1 MIHFEPIP
9 LLEAVFFLANRTAEM
24 SWMSFLDTTFGSS
37 GQRSEALISASH
49 IMTELEHRL
58 NDSITVSEP
67 ILQKLFAPL
76 QLREKPQQ
84 QPASNYIASLLWP
97 NEIEAFLDWEE
108 SSFFDQL
115 RKGAGQVPKRIL
127 NLLDEDASGQES
139 PGEIHQLFAK
149 INGSA
154 IAPTSK
160 LALLDLALNTS
171 QYIDWLQEALTPRC
185 SRIPALPGMDGAP
198 ASAIPRPVQRRV

>member
-9 LLEAVFFLANRTAEM
+9 LLETVFFLANRTAEV

-58 NDSITVSEP
+58 NDSITVSDP

-154 IAPTSK
+154 IAPTAK
-160 LALLDLALNTS
+160 LALL
-171 QYIDWLQEALTPRC
+171 I
-185 SRIPALPGMDGAP
+185 
-198 ASAIPRPVQRRV
+198 